1 MKWIRR
7 IGISLSVV
15 LVVLLIGVY
24 FFLHNMNFAESE
36 EAIAKAFQGIPYELQ
51 TDVVQF
57 DGQPIQYAEI
67 GHPEK
72 PVVLFVHGSPGMWDN
87 FLMEM
92 SSPELLDYA
101 RVISVTRP
109 GYGASGS
116 GVYEPSLEKQA
127 AAMLHVLKLRSPDK
141 PAVLVGHSFGG
152 PVIARMAM
160 DAPAQV
166 AGLVLA
172 AASIDPVLEETL
184 WFQIPASVPPL
195 TWLLPDDL
203 LVCNL
208 EILALKDELEKMLP
222 LWKDIQVPVTVIH
235 GDQDNLVPV
244 ANAEFAERMLVNA
257 PVLMKR
263 FPSMNHFVIW
273 THPKLVVD
281 SIIELLEHEPG

>member
-7 IGISLSVV
+7 ISITLSIV
-15 LVVLLIGVY
+15 LVILLAGVL
-24 FFLHNMNFAESE
+24 FFLHDMNFSESE
-36 EAIAKAFQGIPYELQ
+36 EAIAKAFEGLPYKLQ

-57 DGQPIQYAEI
+57 EGRPIQYAEI
-67 GHPEK
+67 GDPEK

-92 SSPELLDYA
+92 SSPALLDHA

-109 GYGASGS
+109 GYGESGK
-116 GVYEPSLEKQA
+116 GEYEPSLEKQA
-127 AAMLHVLKLRSPDK
+127 AAMLKVLKSRSPDR

-160 DAPAQV
+160 DAPEHI
-166 AGLVLA
+166 AGLLLI
-172 AASIDPVLEETL
+172 AASIDPALEKTR

-208 EILALKDELEKMLP
+208 EILALKDELEMMLP
-222 LWKDIQVPVTVIH
+222 LWKNIQVPVTVIH

-244 ANAEFAERMLVNA
+244 ANAEFAERKLINT
-257 PVLMKR
+257 PVRMKR
-263 FPSMNHFVIW
+263 LPSMNHFVIW
-273 THPKLVVD
+273 THPELVVD
-281 SIIELLEHEPG
+281 SIIELIAPLP